1 MLLCWHGDPEKRPS
15 FSSLQMDLDDFG
27 PALVESKYDY
37 SASDFKKE
45 NQSNYKNFILIEKL
59 IFLFQAAAIVTS
71 AVTFKVTL

>member
-45 NQSNYKNFILIEKL
+45 NQMTDTVQKGRGQRRQKAREERLKERKHITRK
-59 IFLFQAAAIVTS
+59 
-71 AVTFKVTL
+71 